1 MQTETGLMAKSNDKN
16 INSIVAILKKE
27 MPNLKVS
34 YKVESLSIFGSY
46 SRGEEKK
53 NSDLDI
59 LVTFKETPGFFQFV
73 RLEKHLSDLLGIKVD
88 LVMKDALKAQ
98 VSGSI
103 TNDLVSIP

>member
-16 INSIVAILKKE
+16 INSIVTILKKE